1 MGYWDNLNQSG
12 WWGQIQPGQPSFSQT
27 APVQQT
33 QPTTTTPPQMW
44 GGWQSP
50 AMQQMASGWN
60 LPAQQAT
67 ITPPAKPAAP
77 KQITPAWGNVGAL
90 QAQYPPKW
98 GEMQSPNM
106 IRALQPAGVPVHRY
120 LPYYL
125 QNSATNPDRFKDP
138 ALGKFAKLGVGVPYA
153 RLVGPQAYAD
163 GGEYT
168 QPKKPTPPKI
178 TAEGGGGGSDYSGGY
193 GYSSGWGSYKVP
205 KQQSPWYMELIGW
218 DISGA

>member
-1 MGYWDNLNQSG
+1 
-12 WWGQIQPGQPSFSQT
+12 
-27 APVQQT
+27 
-33 QPTTTTPPQMW
+33 MW
-44 GGWQSP
+44 GGLQSP

-153 RLVGPQAYAD
+153 RLVGPQAYAA

-193 GYSSGWGSYKVP
+193 GYSSGLVSYKVP

>member
-27 APVQQT
+27 APVQQS
-33 QPTTTTPPQMW
+33 QPTTTATPQTW

-60 LPAQQAT
+60 LPAQQAQA
-67 ITPPAKPAAP
+67 ITAPKPAAP
-77 KQITPAWGNVGAL
+77 KQITPAWGSLGGGGGL
-90 QAQYPPKW
+90 PRWLP
-98 GEMQSPNM
+98 GSPAM
-106 IRALQPAGVPVHRY
+106 VQVLKAAGVPVKHY
-120 LPYYL
+120 LPSW
-125 QNSATNPDRFKDP
+125 NAPDP

-168 QPKKPTPPKI
+168 QPKKPTPPK
-178 TAEGGGGGSDYSGGY
+178 TTDSGGY
-193 GYSSGWGSYKVP
+193 GYSSGWGSYKAP
-205 KQQSPWYMELIGW
+205 KQESPWYMELIGW